1 MNDYFHFTEHDKTLE
16 AKLTQMTLQNGKYV
30 KTELEW
36 TKAGRRCLR
45 HLVTF
50 DLYSLLWAG
59 FLERLRLKKES
70 VAADYLGPQGLAT
83 YTVQGTL
90 RTFKQRYNVQCHE
103 DDLDKVMLFSPHW
116 SGFGGILR
124 GTDCGDEPI
133 EAFHVPWQA
142 QLGVLG
148 SDAEG
153 VQVLAT
159 MQ

>member
-1 MNDYFHFTEHDKTLE
+1 M
-16 AKLTQMTLQNGKYV
+16 
-30 KTELEW
+30 
-36 TKAGRRCLR
+36 
-45 HLVTF
+45 
-50 DLYSLLWAG
+50 
-59 FLERLRLKKES
+59 
-70 VAADYLGPQGLAT
+70 AADYLGPQGLAT

-90 RTFKQRYNVQCHE
+90 RTLKQRYNVQCHE

-159 MQ
+159 MQRLYEGWSAQSAWKSSDRIGTVPPGRDDSLLHGAALLKVGRFPALTIWEASKTSKVYHVVRERA